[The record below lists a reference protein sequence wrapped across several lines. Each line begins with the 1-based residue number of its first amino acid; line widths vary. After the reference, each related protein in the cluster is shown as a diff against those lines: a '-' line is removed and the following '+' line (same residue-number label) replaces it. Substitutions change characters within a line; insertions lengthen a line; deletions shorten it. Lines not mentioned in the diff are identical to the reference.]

1 MLLKR
6 PVEATVLD
14 PGNPY
19 VLAPHL
25 CAAAAELPLSDAD
38 LALFGPSAAQTA
50 QALVADGMLRRR
62 GHRLYW
68 TRRGMINGVGL
79 RGEGS
84 YPIKIV
90 EKVTGRLV
98 GTVDRPSAHVH
109 VHTGAVYT
117 HQGEMYLVS
126 ELDLAAGVA
135 LVGPGDPGYTTSARE
150 LTGID
155 VVAELRRAAWGPG
168 AVHYGEVDVVRQVT
182 SYTRRNPETG
192 QIFDEV
198 ALDLPPRALRTRAVW
213 WTISA
218 EQREA
223 LLRTGVDLPG
233 AAHAAEHTAI
243 GLLPLFAACDRM
255 DIGGVSADMHPAT
268 GRLTVF
274 VYDGNEGGAGFAE
287 RGFAVARD
295 WLTATAEAITS
306 CECQAGCPSCIQS
319 PKCGTGNDPLAKG
332 GALLLLRTLL
342 AHPPDAA
349 VAVAEAAAQV
359 AP

>member
-1 MLLKR
+1 
-6 PVEATVLD
+6 
-14 PGNPY
+14 
-19 VLAPHL
+19 
-25 CAAAAELPLSDAD
+25 
-38 LALFGPSAAQTA
+38 
-50 QALVADGMLRRR
+50 
-62 GHRLYW
+62 
-68 TRRGMINGVGL
+68 
-79 RGEGS
+79 
-84 YPIKIV
+84 
-90 EKVTGRLV
+90 
-98 GTVDRPSAHVH
+98 VDR
-109 VHTGAVYT
+109 
-117 HQGEMYLVS
+117 
-126 ELDLAAGVA
+126 LDLAAGVA
-135 LVGPGDPGYTTSARE
+135 LVEAGDPGYTTSARE

-155 VVAELRRAAWGPG
+155 VVAELKRVAWGSG
-168 AVHYGEVDVVRQVT
+168 AVHFGEVDVVRQAT

-218 EQREA
+218 GQREA
-223 LLRTGVDLPG
+223 LLGGGVNLPG

-255 DIGGVSADMHPAT
+255 DIGGVSADLHPAT

-319 PKCGTGNDPLAKG
+319 PKCGTGNEPLAKD

-342 AHPPDAA
+342 AGAPDAPA
-349 VAVAEAAAQV
+349 CPDGEPWPRGPLVPQQ
-359 AP
+359 APRAGAKTP